1 MFQYYNSLLFVQ
13 YPFHFSEMCTMLL
26 LVVVILYLYVCKLS
40 LNWNS

>member
-1 MFQYYNSLLFVQ
+1 MFQYYNSLLCGQNSV
-13 YPFHFSEMCTMLL
+13 HFSKKCTILL